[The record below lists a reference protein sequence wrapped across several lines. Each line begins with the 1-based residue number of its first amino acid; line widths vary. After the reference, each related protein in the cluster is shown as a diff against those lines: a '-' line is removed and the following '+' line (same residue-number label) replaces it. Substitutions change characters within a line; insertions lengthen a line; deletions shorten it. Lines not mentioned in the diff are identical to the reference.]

1 MNQNRYKMY
10 MGRSRPQA
18 PTDRMCEILKSR
30 RYIFNVGKGL

>member
-1 MNQNRYKMY
+1 MSQNRNKMY

-30 RYIFNVGKGL
+30 RYIFNVSEGL